1 VKQFLLFTL
10 ILGVLTGCIPTQ
22 KVPTHTVKL
31 PKDSLL
37 KVEKPQNKPLKW
49 RDDIYKFNISFKTAS
64 WELDKAC
71 DEQIK
76 KFALYLK
83 KTGYS
88 AEIQGHTDT
97 QGSEF
102 SNKRLSQKRAQAVAN
117 RLFEFG
123 VAKHNVYA
131 VGIGELAP
139 IASNKTKEGRFLNR
153 RVEAHIIKDTPLK
166 IDGPVKYL
174 SGSYNSG
181 DEATIII
188 KKDLTFSY
196 DRINAQGHMCFIEG
210 KLIPYSSGLT
220 CTLKED
226 RQACK
231 IHVKQLNSDTLSFMS
246 SGCNYW
252 CGSGIYVKDETFKR

>member
-1 VKQFLLFTL
+1 VKEFLLFTL
-10 ILGVLTGCIPTQ
+10 LLGILTGCIPTQ
-22 KVPTHTVKL
+22 RAPIHTVQP
-31 PKDSLL
+31 PKSVVL
-37 KVEKPQNKPLKW
+37 KAEKPQNKPAEYPSDVYHFK
-49 RDDIYKFNISFKTAS
+49 ISFKTAS
-64 WELDKAC
+64 WELDEKYS
-71 DEQIK
+71 EQIK
-76 KFALYLK
+76 KFATYLK

-102 SNKRLSQKRAQAVAN
+102 ANKRLSQKRAQAVAN
-117 RLFEFG
+117 KLFEFG

-139 IASNKTKEGRFLNR
+139 IASNRTKEGRSLNR

-166 IDGPVKYL
+166 TDNTVKYL

-196 DRINAQGHMCFIEG
+196 DRINPQGHMCFMEG
-210 KLIPYSSGLT
+210 RLQPYESGLT

-226 RQACK
+226 RQAC
-231 IHVKQLNSDTLSFMS
+231 IIDLKQINSDTLRFTS
-246 SGCNYW
+246 SGCDYW
-252 CGSGIYVKDETFKR
+252 CGSGVYVKNETFKR